1 MCLFYEISPLPFQR
15 TSCIIG
21 KVICRCVGIGR
32 RGGLK
37 IHCQRWRAGSS
48 PATGTTWSQSL
59 FCDHVFLCLWQKDV
73 IRPLP
78 CSSFPNRNPLRWARS
93 WCVALWAA
101 FLGNGKISIL
111 TASSLRLLILRKTCL
126 LPAKEL
132 YSSYPPMG
140 DMRRL
145 KIYGA
150 PSRHTRNYPPSVTSN
165 RTFGSGPQ
173 DGGKRTGLQRS
184 FNTACR
190 CKIRN

>member
-1 MCLFYEISPLPFQR
+1 MACGFESRHRHHVVAKPVLRPRLFMPVAKRRHPPAPLLLL
-15 TSCIIG
+15 SNC
-21 KVICRCVGIGR
+21 
-32 RGGLK
+32 
-37 IHCQRWRAGSS
+37 
-48 PATGTTWSQSL
+48 
-59 FCDHVFLCLWQKDV
+59 
-73 IRPLP
+73 
-78 CSSFPNRNPLRWARS
+78 NPLRWARS

-173 DGGKRTGLQRS
+173 DGGRRTGLQRS